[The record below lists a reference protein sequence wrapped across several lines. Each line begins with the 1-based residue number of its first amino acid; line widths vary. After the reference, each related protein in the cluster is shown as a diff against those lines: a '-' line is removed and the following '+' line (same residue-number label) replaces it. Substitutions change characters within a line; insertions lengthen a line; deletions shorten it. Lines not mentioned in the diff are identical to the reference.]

1 MINFEE
7 QFDKKAE
14 FSNGKRFRPDLELS
28 FNFSFLFSKNYIKSL
43 SFFRKFFMCLFFY
56 LILFIVFLF
65 FLIRNIILFNWRK
78 LINTFILFWKIG
90 EFVKKT
96 FYNINYKI

>member
-7 QFDKKAE
+7 HFDKTKNIE
-14 FSNGKRFRPDLELS
+14 LIRKLNSFSFI
-28 FNFSFLFSKNYIKSL
+28 FSFLFSKNYIKSL

-56 LILFIVFLF
+56 LILF
-65 FLIRNIILFNWRK
+65 NWRK

-90 EFVKKT
+90 VFLKK
-96 FYNINYKI
+96 YVSKKII

>member
-7 QFDKKAE
+7 QFDKTKNIE
-14 FSNGKRFRPDLELS
+14 LIRKLNSFSFI
-28 FNFSFLFSKNYIKSL
+28 FSFLFSKNYIKSL

-65 FLIRNIILFNWRK
+65 FLIRNIILFNWKK

-90 EFVKKT
+90 EFVKKN
-96 FYNINYKI
+96 FYNINYKL